1 VSDRPE
7 SGDGAETS
15 PSPMAGVATSGLT
28 CPVPAGQSE
37 RVLLGHGSGGK
48 LSAALLRDRFLPR
61 FGNEV
66 LEQLGDAAVV
76 AVSGDEVAVSTDSF
90 VVSPLEFPGGNIG
103 HLAVHGTVND
113 LAMAGAEPLYL
124 SAGFILEEGLSLD
137 LLDRV
142 LGAMEGAARAAGV
155 IVVTGDTKVVERG
168 KADGMFI
175 NTTGIGKVDPG
186 FRPDPTRARGG
197 DVVLVSGP
205 IGSHGV
211 AIMAA
216 REDLR
221 FEVEVQS
228 DTACLVPLVWALREA
243 CAPAVRSLRDP
254 TRGGVASA
262 LNEIAA
268 SSGVGISL
276 DQDALP
282 IPGPVGAA
290 CEMLGLDPLY
300 VANEGILVAI
310 VAPEAAEQ
318 ALAAL
323 RTHPLGQHAVRIGT
337 VNDERPG
344 LVTVRTLLGSSR
356 VVDMLP
362 GDQLPRIC

>member
-1 VSDRPE
+1 
-7 SGDGAETS
+7 
-15 PSPMAGVATSGLT
+15 MARIAASGLT
-28 CPVPAGQSE
+28 CPVPAAASD

-61 FGNEV
+61 FGNPV
-66 LEQLGDAAVV
+66 LESLGDSSIV
-76 AVSGDEVAVSTDSF
+76 AVSGDEIAVSTDSF

-113 LAMAGAEPLYL
+113 LAMAGAEPRYL

-142 LGAMEGAARAAGV
+142 LDAMESAARDAGV
-155 IVVTGDTKVVERG
+155 LVVTGDTKVVERG

-175 NTTGIGKVDPG
+175 NTTGIGSVDPD
-186 FRPDPTRARGG
+186 FRPDPARARSG

-205 IGSHGV
+205 IGRHGV

-221 FEVEVQS
+221 FEVEVRS
-228 DTACLVPLVWALREA
+228 DTACLVPLVAALREA
-243 CAPAVRSLRDP
+243 CGESVHSLRDP
-254 TRGGVASA
+254 TRGGVAST
-262 LNEIAA
+262 LNEIA
-268 SSGVGISL
+268 SSSKVGITL
-276 DQDALP
+276 DQNALP
-282 IPGPVGAA
+282 IPGPVDAA

-310 VAPEAAEQ
+310 VAPEAAGD

-323 RTHPLGQHAVRIGT
+323 RSHPLGAGAARIGT
-337 VNDERPG
+337 VDAERPG
-344 LVTVRTLLGSSR
+344 LVTSRTILGSSR

>member
-1 VSDRPE
+1 MGR
-7 SGDGAETS
+7 
-15 PSPMAGVATSGLT
+15 VAASGLT
-28 CPVPAGQSE
+28 CPVPAPTGD

-61 FGNEV
+61 FGNPV
-66 LEQLGDAAVV
+66 LEALGDASVV
-76 AVSGDEVAVSTDSF
+76 GVPGGEIAISTDSF

-113 LAMAGAEPLYL
+113 LAMAGAEPRYL
-124 SAGFILEEGLSLD
+124 SAGFILEEGLPLA

-142 LGAMEGAARAAGV
+142 LAAMEASARDAGV
-155 IVVTGDTKVVERG
+155 VVVTGDTKVVERG

-175 NTTGIGKVDPG
+175 NTTGIGSVSPA
-186 FRPDPTRARGG
+186 FRPDPSAAEDG
-197 DVVLVSGP
+197 DIVLVSGP
-205 IGSHGV
+205 IGRHGV

-221 FEVEVQS
+221 FEVEIES
-228 DTACLVPLVWALREA
+228 DTACLVPLVTALREA
-243 CAPAVRSLRDP
+243 CGTDVRSLRDP
-254 TRGGVASA
+254 TRGGVAST
-262 LNEIAA
+262 LNEIAG
-268 SSGVGISL
+268 SSGVGITL

-282 IPGPVGAA
+282 IPGPVSAA

-300 VANEGILVAI
+300 VANEGILIAI
-310 VAPEAAEQ
+310 VAPGAAED
-318 ALAAL
+318 ALTAL
-323 RTHPLGQHAVRIGT
+323 RSHPLGRQAARIGT
-337 VNDERPG
+337 VVADRPG
-344 LVTVRTLLGSSR
+344 LVTVRTILGASR

>member
-1 VSDRPE
+1 MSDRPG
-7 SGDGAETS
+7 SGDGADVR
-15 PSPMAGVATSGLT
+15 PSPMAGVAAAGLT
-28 CPVPAGQSE
+28 CPVPAGQSD
-37 RVLLGHGSGGK
+37 RILLGHGSGGK

-61 FGNEV
+61 FGNDV
-66 LEQLGDAAVV
+66 LEQLGDASIV
-76 AVSGDEVAVSTDSF
+76 AVSGDEIAVSTDSF

-113 LAMAGAEPLYL
+113 LAMAGAEPQYL
-124 SAGFILEEGLSLD
+124 SVGFILEEGLSLD

-142 LGAMEGAARAAGV
+142 LAAMESAARDAGV

-175 NTTGIGKVDPG
+175 NTTGIGRVDPS
-186 FRPDPTRARGG
+186 FRPDPTRALNG

-221 FEVEVQS
+221 FEVEVKS
-228 DTACLVPLVWALREA
+228 DTACLAPLVSALRDA
-243 CAPAVRSLRDP
+243 CAPAVHSLRDP

-262 LNEIAA
+262 LNEMAS
-268 SSGVGISL
+268 SSGVGITL
-276 DQDALP
+276 DQASLP
-282 IPGPVGAA
+282 IPGPVDAA

-310 VAPEAAEQ
+310 VAPAAAEQ
-318 ALAAL
+318 ALTAL
-323 RTHPLGQHAVRIGT
+323 RSHPLGRHAARIGT
-337 VNDERPG
+337 VNADRPG
-344 LVTVRTLLGSSR
+344 LVTVRTLLGSNR